1 MESFPDNAG
10 ADRYT
15 CVFCKTGSEQSV
27 AYAIMTLFPG
37 LYATPVRQ
45 IKHQSINGIKSHKE
59 HILLPGYVFI
69 SVPFD
74 IIGVN
79 LYDCGRLPDVYRLL
93 KDGEGH
99 WELQGAD
106 EAFAHWIINNKGL
119 IGLSQAYMAGD
130 KVQLLSGPLKE
141 REGNIIKIDRRGR
154 NGLIEFMFDGRA
166 RRVWLAFEFTEIRKL

>member
-1 MESFPDNAG
+1 MDSFPDIAG

-15 CVFCKTGSEQSV
+15 CVFCKTGSEHFV
-27 AYAIMTLFPG
+27 AREIMTQFPG
-37 LYATPVRQ
+37 LYAAPVRQ
-45 IKHQSINGIKSHKE
+45 IKHQSTNGVKSLKE

-74 IIGVN
+74 NIGVN

-93 KDGEGH
+93 TDGEGN
-99 WELQGAD
+99 WALQGTD
-106 EAFAHWIINNKGL
+106 EAFVRWIINNKGM

-154 NGLIEFMFDGRA
+154 NGLIEFVFDGRA
-166 RRVWLAFEFTEIRKL
+166 RRVWLAFEFTEMRKL

>member
-1 MESFPDNAG
+1 MNHLNIFVQPDDSRG
-10 ADRYT
+10 AKLWNLSR
-15 CVFCKTGSEQSV
+15 
-27 AYAIMTLFPG
+27 ILPG
-37 LYATPVRQ
+37 LTDIPV
-45 IKHQSINGIKSHKE
+45 SFASTNGVKTLKE
-59 HILLPGYVFI
+59 QILLPGYVFI

-74 IIGVN
+74 ITGVN

-99 WELQGAD
+99 WELQGED
-106 EAFAHWIINNKGL
+106 EAFARWIINNKGL

-154 NGLIEFMFDGRA
+154 NGLIEITFDGRLS
-166 RRVWLAFEFTEIRKL
+166 VGRK